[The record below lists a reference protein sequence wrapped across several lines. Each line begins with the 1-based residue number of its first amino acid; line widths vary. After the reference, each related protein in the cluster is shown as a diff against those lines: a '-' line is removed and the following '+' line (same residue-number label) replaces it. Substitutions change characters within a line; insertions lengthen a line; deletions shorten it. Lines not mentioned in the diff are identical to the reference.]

1 VLDVNQGGL
10 ICRCQSL
17 QAFIPIS
24 QLNRERDTWLSPEVS
39 CCAVLCCAVLCC
51 AVLCCAV
58 LCCAALRCAVLCCAV
73 LCCAVLRCA
82 VLCCAV
88 LHWLRLLALPCH
100 FLVHNSLERV
110 TSDLSHL
117 LPIFHARYKETCCFS
132 CIPSTQLNKE
142 CITWLSLEIIYS
154 ACCAVLAMLCMLCQL
169 CRLCFSTQGLE
180 G

>member
-1 VLDVNQGGL
+1 VRQDKETFTATVLDVNQGGL

-39 CCAVLCCAVLCC
+39 CCAMLCCAVLCCAVLCC

-58 LCCAALRCAVLCCAV
+58 LCCAVLC
-73 LCCAVLRCA
+73 
-82 VLCCAV
+82 
-88 LHWLRLLALPCH
+88 WLRLLALPCH